1 MEKDCK
7 FWLVRGK
14 RLLLLA
20 MMEELAGDAHMS
32 FEGDC
37 AG

>member
-7 FWLVRGK
+7 FWPRDK